1 MNEPKLK
8 IKEIYNCPVCS
19 NKYEPN
25 EHVPKLLPCGKTL
38 CDECIEKK
46 LERKSVKGSRDNC
59 YYLSCS
65 FCSEDHQLTKNGFP
79 INELLVTLLNNSSLN
94 EKINDD
100 LDESVSSSSRDIESL
115 RTKSEK
121 YRKVKTLLNE
131 IEINS
136 HDLDSSINTSK
147 EKLTQYFTSIENEI
161 NSHTDKLIDD
171 LRKSRDYLIKEIQM
185 HRNSA
190 VSYLNEGLNENSN
203 LQSFRKD
210 CKNNL
215 AKLTKLTKANENND
229 RELTEIAN
237 LADEI
242 NEKIISTRIFFEN
255 CIKSDLKLIKSKHK
269 IEPSLIGRLEFRK
282 VKYAADYKTVTN
294 SCLNSHRSIES
305 NTSAT
310 NTPRNEIKVNNL
322 DLDRIK
328 SISYGKVPF
337 NTKNVQTCVLTNK
350 LIVKVFEQSI
360 IEDYSYKINLK
371 LIDSDNVVSKKIS
384 EEMGSYRLKKIQ
396 SSTHNNFIGIIF
408 TNKFL
413 DNYNCLKLYDG
424 NQLKLIETIDLHY
437 TPVDIFM
444 NKSGIYIRSNNYNLN
459 MNKYDYN
466 LKHIKSFGQAVNTN
480 DSHYIPQSAKLS
492 FIHEEKL
499 YFIDYENSKIRI
511 LNELSGKYMKP
522 LMMTDDICINKN
534 VLISVDS
541 YKRITLIGR
550 ITSSK
555 LLMKIYSWDHVM
567 LNEKK
572 IDLKCDSI
580 DNFFALDDGLYSV
593 IDKKSQSIYFF

>member
-1 MNEPKLK
+1 MNETRLK
-8 IKEIYNCPVCS
+8 VKEIYNCPVCT
-19 NKYEPN
+19 NKYEPDG
-25 EHVPKLLPCGKTL
+25 HVPKLLPCGKTL

-46 LERKSVKGSRDNC
+46 LERKSIKSSRDNC

-65 FCSEDHQLTKNGFP
+65 FCSDEHQLTKNGFP
-79 INELLVTLLNNSSLN
+79 VNELLIALLNSSN
-94 EKINDD
+94 EKINDE
-100 LDESVSSSSRDIESL
+100 LDESVSSSKEIESL

-121 YRKVKTLLNE
+121 YRKVKILLNE

-136 HDLDSSINTSK
+136 KDLDLSINTSK
-147 EKLTQYFTSIENEI
+147 EKLTQYFASIEKEI

-171 LRKSRDYLIKEIQM
+171 LRKSRDYLIKEIEM
-185 HRNSA
+185 HKNSA

-203 LQSFRKD
+203 LQLFRQD
-210 CKNNL
+210 CKKNV
-215 AKLTKLTKANENND
+215 AKLNKLTKANENND
-229 RELTEIAN
+229 RELIEIAN
-237 LADEI
+237 LADEL

-255 CIKSDLKLIKSKHK
+255 CIKSDLKLIKSKYK

-282 VKYAADYKTVTN
+282 VKYAADYETL
-294 SCLNSHRSIES
+294 SRGLNSHRSLES
-305 NTSAT
+305 TTSTT
-310 NTPRNEIKVNNL
+310 NTPRNEIKTNNL
-322 DLDRIK
+322 DLNRIK
-328 SISYGKVPF
+328 IINYSKVPF
-337 NTKNVQTCVLTNK
+337 NTKNVLTCVLNNK
-350 LIVKVFEQSI
+350 LIVKVTEQSI

-371 LIDSDNVVSKKIS
+371 LINSENNVIKKIN

-396 SSTHNNFIGIIF
+396 ASTFGNYIGIIF

-437 TPVDIFM
+437 TPVDLFL
-444 NKSGIYIRSNNYNLN
+444 NKSGIYVRSNNYNLN

-466 LKHIKSFGQAVNTN
+466 LKHIKSFGQSVNTN
-480 DSHYIPQSAKLS
+480 DSYYIPQSAKLS

-499 YFIDYENSKIRI
+499 YFIDYENAKIRI
-511 LNELSGKYMKP
+511 LNEQSGKYMKP
-522 LMMTDDICINKN
+522 LMMTDDICVNKN
-534 VLISVDS
+534 ILISVDS
-541 YKRITLIGR
+541 YQRITLVSR

-555 LLMKIYSWDHVM
+555 LLVKIYSWEHVL

-580 DNFFALDDGLYSV
+580 DKFIALEDGLYSV
-593 IDKKSQSIYFF
+593 IDKKNQSIYFF